1 MRLRRAHIVV
11 LLAVLA
17 MLCGCGRRSRVIPAD
32 KLTHIYQDM
41 YLADQWVRDNPDG
54 RKIADTT
61 LFFDQIFRRY
71 GYTFEDYDRT
81 VHYYLDHPEAYSKIL
96 DRAAERLRKEGDR
109 MQQEAD
115 EATAREIELNAFRRG
130 YVRKDFSTDSLR
142 WAAVDSW
149 PLSDGLP
156 GKPERGGSVLLPEV
170 AASADSLQRSDG
182 RRLKLVGRKG
192 GRVMEIQ
199 SENEITKQ

>member
-1 MRLRRAHIVV
+1 MRLRSAHIVLLLI
-11 LLAVLA
+11 LLATLA
-17 MLCGCGRRSRVIPAD
+17 GCGRRGRVIPEKRLM
-32 KLTHIYQDM
+32 KLYTEM
-41 YLADQWVRDNPDG
+41 YLADQWLRDHPDVR
-54 RKIADTT
+54 KMSDTT
-61 LFFDQIFRRY
+61 LFFDPIFRRY

-170 AASADSLQRSDG
+170 AASADSLQRSAG

-199 SENEITKQ
+199 SEDEITKQ